1 MGLLIRARFDDPDE
15 SGIEELTDPTC
26 RTHSATAVRAQ
37 TGAPALGESYV
48 FCFQQR
54 GAELLKQVRKG
65 FGLEGLGDLEGKI
78 VEDKPGAPTVG
89 EHRVF
94 EPREE
99 FKKAAR
105 NLVLPAFFIRDRAE
119 WRLVH
124 YEADILS
131 RVPWGDIDVDAVVDL
146 TLTPVSDKDVEL
158 RTGLEERILEAGAEE
173 AVKMLPRTDAREIDY
188 AFVASHLLDVL
199 PNPWRGHDV
208 GKKVFDGLFKPLP
221 RQSRISHWQ
230 FRFRC

>member
-1 MGLLIRARFDDPDE
+1 MRSSTAPY
-15 SGIEELTDPTC
+15 PTC
-26 RTHSATAVRAQ
+26 RTNSATAVRAQ

-65 FGLEGLGDLEGKI
+65 FGLEGLGDLERKI